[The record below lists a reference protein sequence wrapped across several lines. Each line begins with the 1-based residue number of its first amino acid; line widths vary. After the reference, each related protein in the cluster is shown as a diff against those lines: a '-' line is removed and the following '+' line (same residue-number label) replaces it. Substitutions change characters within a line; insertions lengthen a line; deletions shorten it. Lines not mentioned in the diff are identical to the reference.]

1 MFLPRTK
8 SVAVKKDIKIL
19 HSLLSSNE
27 SEEMDVGND
36 GGKMMNVTLIIASD
50 ERKLLW
56 IALDVSGS

>member
-1 MFLPRTK
+1 M
-8 SVAVKKDIKIL
+8 AVKKDIKIL